1 MSGPDERSRAGSSFG
16 HYQLKRLIARTGIAE
31 LYEAEDT
38 SQNRA
43 VALKLIPAGSADPQ
57 LRTRAQQQAQSSA
70 QLTEPHVVQIHDCG
84 EIDGVLYVD
93 MQLIDG
99 TDLAVILKRYG
110 PLNPARA
117 VAIIRQVASALD
129 AAHASGLLHRDV
141 KPADI
146 LVTGDDFAYLGD
158 FGVTGVGTYAYMAP
172 ERFTGDTFDHR
183 ADIYSLACVLYEC
196 LTGATPYRCD
206 SVETLITGH
215 LMQPIPRPS
224 AQRPGI
230 PEALDEVIS
239 HGMAKRPEDR
249 YPTAADLAQAAE
261 NALAPADYAA
271 AATLDDTVGAA
282 PREHATVEM
291 RTPTVEVPVL
301 GATPELVP
309 THQAQPG
316 EQALPFHDDVQFTVF
331 RPKFVRPGSWTSLLA
346 FAHLGELPPGAD
358 PREHP
363 IRKVEQRAREILGPA
378 FQSYPKLSADST
390 IGLPEDA
397 EITFVLD
404 LPNFEVD
411 QNRRT
416 FLWINAFHWEEF
428 HIRTGRALDG
438 MTTRGTLMIY
448 HGCILLA
455 EITLSIRVDGQ
466 APQDDPFNN
475 AWLSVAPYRKIFPSY
490 SHRDTAIVEQ
500 FERFAEASGD
510 EYLRDVRALRSGEEW
525 DPRLRDFIDEA
536 HVFQLFWSRE
546 AMASP
551 NVADEWRY
559 ALSLNRPGFIRPT
572 YWEQP
577 MPTSPGLPPKE
588 LGRFHFHPFDKAI
601 LSPQRLDA
609 AAAIG
614 APDELSPKQQL
625 AIVLELRQALRRQTD
640 DKGRHDVRRL
650 LGALRRRPEATYAAV
665 VEIDDILA
673 ADTGGPRPAE
683 APTTTYRREPTN
695 APTAIVRMPA
705 PAPQQPMRP
714 PAWQQPTQ
722 SAGPPLQPAGP
733 PPAPMGPPP
742 MGPPPSA
749 RSRARMWLAIAG
761 VALILV
767 GIAVI
772 VIVVL

>member
-1 MSGPDERSRAGSSFG
+1 MSGPDERSRAGSPFG
-16 HYQLKRLIARTGIAE
+16 HYQLKRLIARTGTAE

-43 VALKLIPAGSADPQ
+43 VALKLFPAGSADPQ
-57 LRTRAQQQAQSSA
+57 LRTRVQQEAQSVA
-70 QLTEPHVVQIHDCG
+70 QLTEPHVVQIHGWG

-99 TDLAVILKRYG
+99 TDLATILKRYG

-146 LVTGDDFAYLGD
+146 LVTGDDFAYLDD
-158 FGVTGVGTYAYMAP
+158 FGVAAVGTYAYMAP

-183 ADIYSLACVLYEC
+183 ADIYSLTCVLYEC
-196 LTGATPYRCD
+196 LTGATPYRSD

-215 LMQPIPRPS
+215 LMQPIPHPS

-261 NALAPADYAA
+261 NALAPADYGAA
-271 AATLDDTVGAA
+271 ASLDDTVGAA
-282 PREHATVEM
+282 PGEHATVEM
-291 RTPTVEVPVL
+291 RKPTVEVPVL

-428 HIRTGRALDG
+428 HIRAGPALNG

-466 APQDDPFNN
+466 ARQDDPFNN

-536 HVFQLFWSRE
+536 HVFQLFWSHE

-559 ALSLNRPGFIRPT
+559 ALSLDRPGFIRPT

-609 AAAIG
+609 AAAIS
-614 APDELSPKQQL
+614 APDELSAKQQL

-640 DKGRHDVRRL
+640 DKGRHDIRRL

-683 APTTTYRREPTN
+683 APTTTYRREPTDT
-695 APTAIVRMPA
+695 PTAIVRMPA
-705 PAPQQPMRP
+705 PPPQQPMRP
-714 PAWQQPTQ
+714 PAWQPTQ

-733 PPAPMGPPP
+733 PPAPMPMPP
-742 MGPPPSA
+742 MSQPPSA
-749 RSRARMWLAIAG
+749 RGGARMWLAIVG

-772 VIVVL
+772 VIVVLS